1 MSASSQRPLLLWSLA
16 AALLALL
23 VLLATLQYRWL
34 GEVSEAHRQRLR
46 VQLESSARH
55 FAEDFDRELTR
66 LFLGFQPL
74 AGWRRQ
80 ADEPSPAEALA
91 RWRGEAPYPDMLAE
105 VLHAERTDAD
115 GLALE
120 RLDPATGELTA
131 CAWPPEMAGL
141 RRRLEALAV
150 PHRPPGEA
158 MDDLLADDVPAVV
171 VPLFGFEPRF
181 GRPEGRGLSEER
193 FRERPRM
200 PVWAFLIL
208 RLDLPALRDGLL
220 ADLAARYFG
229 DGEADVHLR
238 IVDRDG
244 AVVFEA
250 GPEIEGAAGIGG
262 DAASDLFGFLP
273 FDEIRGLADA
283 PRDPRRG
290 MALGA
295 LSQAARRW
303 RLVVTHPSGSLETA
317 VAAVRRR
324 NLAISLGVLALL
336 GTTVVLLLAAARR
349 AQVLAR
355 RQLEFVAGVTH
366 ELRTPLT
373 AMRSAAQ
380 NLADGVVREPDQVK
394 GYGALI
400 EREGRRLSDMVEQ
413 ALEYAGIQS
422 GRGFARRPTAVA
434 GVVEGALADLKPL
447 LDEKGFAVEC
457 DVASGLPTVLGDAP
471 ALRRAVGNL
480 IGNAVKY
487 AAAGAWLAVA
497 AREEP
502 RGEVRVAVAD
512 RGPGIAPDDLPHVFE
527 PFYRGRDLAAG
538 RVPGSGLGLALVR
551 HVAEAHGGRVTVAS
565 RPGKGTTF
573 TLSLPAA
580 SRPET
585 ETLED

>member
-1 MSASSQRPLLLWSLA
+1 MSAEITVTP
-16 AALLALL
+16 
-23 VLLATLQYRWL
+23 LATYRN
-34 GEVSEAHRQRLR
+34 ER
-46 VQLESSARH
+46 
-55 FAEDFDRELTR
+55 
-66 LFLGFQPL
+66 
-74 AGWRRQ
+74 
-80 ADEPSPAEALA
+80 
-91 RWRGEAPYPDMLAE
+91 PYPFCPGCGHGPILDCLDRALVDLGIDPRRVVLVSDIGCSGLSDQYFVTSAFHGLHGRSLTYASGIKLA
-105 VLHAERTDAD
+105 
-115 GLALE
+115 
-120 RLDPATGELTA
+120 DPA
-131 CAWPPEMAGL
+131 
-141 RRRLEALAV
+141 
-150 PHRPPGEA
+150 
-158 MDDLLADDVPAVV
+158 
-171 VPLFGFEPRF
+171 
-181 GRPEGRGLSEER
+181 
-193 FRERPRM
+193 
-200 PVWAFLIL
+200 LIVIVL
-208 RLDLPALRDGLL
+208 M
-220 ADLAARYFG
+220 G
-229 DGEADVHLR
+229 DGGV
-238 IVDRDG
+238 
-244 AVVFEA
+244 
-250 GPEIEGAAGIGG
+250 GIGG
-262 DAASDLFGFLP
+262 A
-273 FDEIRGLADA
+273 
-283 PRDPRRG
+283 
-290 MALGA
+290 
-295 LSQAARRW
+295 
-303 RLVVTHPSGSLETA
+303 H
-317 VAAVRRR
+317 
-324 NLAISLGVLALL
+324 
-336 GTTVVLLLAAARR
+336 LLAAARR